1 MEKGKHYL
9 CDSLSLK
16 LDQTAQRAYTGRN
29 QFLSSFIK
37 MNHTANIP
45 SGPGGPV
52 MVRLLLFLY

>member
-37 MNHTANIP
+37 MT
-45 SGPGGPV
+45 V
-52 MVRLLLFLY
+52 